1 MKSFMDAML
10 PIFVILAGFG
20 YGIGVGPV
28 PFALMGEVLP
38 AKVKAFACAILLAFR
53 YLKIEIFTNI
63 SKISCI
69 SLQKCGDFFQF
80 AIFPTNRL
88 RFGFTFCILA
98 L

>member
-53 YLKIEIFTNI
+53 YLKIEIFYQYLHHFYYFVTEM
-63 SKISCI
+63 
-69 SLQKCGDFFQF
+69 
-80 AIFPTNRL
+80 R
-88 RFGFTFCILA
+88 
-98 L
+98 

>member
-53 YLKIEIFTNI
+53 YFEKLKFFTNMY
-63 SKISCI
+63 
-69 SLQKCGDFFQF
+69 LQKFLVFV
-80 AIFPTNRL
+80 AEMR
-88 RFGFTFCILA
+88 
-98 L
+98 